1 MFVGT
6 YEHRIDMKGR
16 LVLPSRFRQELG
28 DCVVVAMGMG
38 SYVSLYTP
46 LEWEHL
52 LGKLQNVPPSSGSR
66 ARDLCRVLLA
76 TANEVLFDAAGR
88 VLLPP
93 LLREKAVLE
102 QDVVVV
108 GQRNHVEIWDRER
121 WSSYQ
126 ASVFQDFF
134 NIAQEIED
142 L

>member
-1 MFVGT
+1 MFLGT
-6 YEHRIDMKGR
+6 YEHRIDTKGR

-28 DCVVVAMGMG
+28 ECVVVSMGMG
-38 SYVSLYTP
+38 AYVSLYTP
-46 LEWEHL
+46 LEWELL
-52 LGKLQNVPPSSGSR
+52 LGRLQNVPPSSGSR
-66 ARDLCRVLLA
+66 AKDLCRVLLA

-88 VLLPP
+88 ILLPP

-108 GQRNHVEIWDRER
+108 GQRNHVEVWDRAR

-126 ASVFQDFF
+126 TSVFQDFF
-134 NIAQEIED
+134 SIAQGMEE